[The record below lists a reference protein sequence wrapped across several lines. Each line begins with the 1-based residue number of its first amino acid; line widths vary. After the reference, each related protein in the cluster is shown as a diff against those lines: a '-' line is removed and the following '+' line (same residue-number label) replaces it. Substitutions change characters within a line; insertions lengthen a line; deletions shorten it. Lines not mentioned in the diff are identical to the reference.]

1 MKKIYLIIIF
11 LLLIILNNNHIKA
24 YENNI
29 EKPIMILKGYDQ
41 QDILEYD
48 NYTILNSNVNF
59 KEEGTYQ
66 IEYINSITKETF
78 IKPVHVVSKNKQ
90 NTYINYQEKEQIENA
105 ETIIKTKDSSYIYTQ
120 RKHYAFNEENIVD
133 YIIYKQKDN
142 QIIWSKTIFKNV
154 IGKIINISEDNEYIY
169 IISSIYSELTNQDV
183 YIHVLNKF
191 GEVIYN
197 KCFYGTSLDNITGVK
212 IKDNYIYIYGNTLSN
227 DLDFKHKSEREDSY
241 ILQIDKNNL
250 IIKNTYFLSEELI
263 DDIIDIE
270 IYDDY
275 IYVLQQYVRKDI
287 NRVTYKIIKLTIDN
301 KIINTF
307 IFYKDIYFKPIKMK
321 IFNNDLY
328 ILTNNNDLTELYKL
342 NIYDFKIN
350 LIQQI
355 TKSKGID
362 LLANNLTLY
371 LYYQDKE
378 NKNYINI
385 YNSETKL
392 ILQQETKSKITHI
405 IDENTLYSN
414 NHITLFNYFITNFN
428 NESFTIKYNN
438 KILKPS
444 NKSNIYIDQNTYGKY
459 LNFYYYESPIIDF
472 CGYIDNI
479 IPLKTSVLNNET
491 YDNNILISFNGIGY
505 LNDKLIDNNYL
516 INIPGEYELKVKG
529 YNEENIIKFK
539 VENLSTQN
547 QKITKPIEITYE
559 EEKIISEENINI
571 KEYNLEESN
580 EIKNKKTTQT
590 WYIIFPILSTLLFIY
605 TIIKKRG

>member
-1 MKKIYLIIIF
+1 MKKIYLIIIS
-11 LLLIILNNNHIKA
+11 LLLIILNNNYIKA
-24 YENNI
+24 YEQNI
-29 EKPIMILKGYDQ
+29 EKPIMILKGYDY

-48 NYTILNSNVNF
+48 NHTILNSNVNF

-66 IEYINSITKETF
+66 IEYINSITKETL
-78 IKPVHVVSKNKQ
+78 IKPVYVVNKNKQ

-105 ETIIKTKDSSYIYTQ
+105 ETIIKSKDSSYIYTQ
-120 RKHYAFNEENIVD
+120 RKHYSFNEENTVD

-142 QIIWSKTIFKNV
+142 QIIWSKTIFKNI

-169 IISSIYSELTNQDV
+169 IISSIYSELTNQDI
-183 YIHVLNKF
+183 YIYVLNKF

-197 KCFYGTSLDNITGVK
+197 KCFQGTSLDNITGVK
-212 IKDNYIYIYGNTLSN
+212 FKDNYIYIYGNTLSN

-241 ILQIDKNNL
+241 ILKIDKNNL
-250 IIKNTYFLSEELI
+250 IIENTYFLSEELI

-287 NRVTYKIIKLTIDN
+287 NRVTYKIIKLTQDN

-307 IFYKDIYFKPIKMK
+307 IFYKDIYFKPIKIQ

-342 NIYDFKIN
+342 NIYDFKIE

-392 ILQQETKSKITHI
+392 IIQQETKSKITHI

-414 NHITLFNYFITNFN
+414 NHITLFNYFITNFH

-472 CGYIDNI
+472 CGYIDNTV
-479 IPLKTSVLNNET
+479 PLKTSVLNNEI

-516 INIPGEYELKVKG
+516 INIPGEYELKIKG
-529 YNEENIIKFK
+529 HNEEKIIKFK
-539 VENLSTQN
+539 VENLSTQT

-571 KEYNLEESN
+571 KEYTLEESN
-580 EIKNKKTTQT
+580 EVKNKKTTQI
-590 WYIIFPILSTLLFIY
+590 WYIIFPIFSTLLFIY